1 MFFVVIFN
9 NIVFIDDLKS
19 VVMVRILVICDI
31 ILLIIIYLVI

>member
-19 VVMVRILVICDI
+19 VVMVRILIICDI
-31 ILLIIIYLVI
+31 ILLIINYLVI